1 MWRRWRRWR
10 GWWSRAAL
18 VQMPLWLAVVL
29 VVVKGLV
36 QRGQRRATPGA
47 GLLSASLAHVQLA
60 LGDEA
65 GSGGEGQGEG
75 GHGSTAE
82 EVEVERRKKG
92 REHQDY

>member
-1 MWRRWRRWR
+1 MVLVL
-10 GWWSRAAL
+10 AMLL
-18 VQMPLWLAVVL
+18 VQM
-29 VVVKGLV
+29 
-36 QRGQRRATPGA
+36 GQRRASPGA